1 MTKHIKSVG
10 SRAKVMHGNAKHTSG
25 GLRKKHLK
33 YNKRGRIVSRKASK
47 RAKKEKRLTGYPLFK
62 SPKRKSRRKSPK
74 RKSRRKSPKR
84 KSRRKSPKRK
94 SRRKSPKR
102 KSRRKSPKR
111 KSRRKSPKRKSRVR
125 GGNAAIEEAKA
136 ASRARA
142 RRRRNKAALAMR
154 HKKVS
159 RRHKKRSANRK
170 SHARVAKSKRL
181 PPGLAHEAM
190 KYM

>member
-47 RAKKEKRLTGYPLFK
+47 RAKKEKRLTGYPLF
-62 SPKRKSRRKSPK
+62 
-74 RKSRRKSPKR
+74 
-84 KSRRKSPKRK
+84 
-94 SRRKSPKR
+94 
-102 KSRRKSPKR
+102 KSPKR

>member
-25 GLRKKHLK
+25 GLRKKRLK
-33 YNKRGRIVSRKASK
+33 YNKRGRIVSRKASR
-47 RAKKEKRLTGYPLFK
+47 RAKKEKRLAGYPLFQ
-62 SPKRKSRRKSPK
+62 SPKRKSRRKSRRKSPK
-74 RKSRRKSPKR
+74 RKSR
-84 KSRRKSPKRK
+84 RK

-125 GGNAAIEEAKA
+125 GGNAAIEAAKA

>member
-84 KSRRKSPKRK
+84 KS
-94 SRRKSPKR
+94 
-102 KSRRKSPKR
+102 
-111 KSRRKSPKRKSRVR
+111 PKRKSRVR

>member
-47 RAKKEKRLTGYPLFK
+47 RAKKEKRLTGYPLF
-62 SPKRKSRRKSPK
+62 
-74 RKSRRKSPKR
+74 KSPKR

>member
-33 YNKRGRIVSRKASK
+33 YNKRGRIVSRKASR
-47 RAKKEKRLTGYPLFK
+47 RAKKEKRLAGYPLFQ
-62 SPKRKSRRKSPK
+62 SPKRKSR
-74 RKSRRKSPKR
+74 
-84 KSRRKSPKRK
+84 
-94 SRRKSPKR
+94 
-102 KSRRKSPKR
+102 R

-125 GGNAAIEEAKA
+125 GGNAAIEAAKA

>member
-33 YNKRGRIVSRKASK
+33 YNKRGRIVSRKASR
-47 RAKKEKRLTGYPLFK
+47 RAKKEKRLAGYPLFQ
-62 SPKRKSRRKSPK
+62 
-74 RKSRRKSPKR
+74 
-84 KSRRKSPKRK
+84 
-94 SRRKSPKR
+94 SPKR

-125 GGNAAIEEAKA
+125 GGNAAIEAAKA

>member
-47 RAKKEKRLTGYPLFK
+47 RAKKEKRLTGYPLF
-62 SPKRKSRRKSPK
+62 
-74 RKSRRKSPKR
+74 
-84 KSRRKSPKRK
+84 
-94 SRRKSPKR
+94 KSPKR